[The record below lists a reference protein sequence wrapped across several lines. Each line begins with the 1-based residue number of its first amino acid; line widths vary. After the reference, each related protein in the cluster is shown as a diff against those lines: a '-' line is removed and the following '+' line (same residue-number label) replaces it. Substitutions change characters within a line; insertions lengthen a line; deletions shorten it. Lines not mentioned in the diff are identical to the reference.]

1 MICINNLHTDPY
13 FNIAAEKYL
22 LQHGSEGIFMMWQN
36 EPSVIIGKHQN
47 MRAEVNMDFAARHR
61 IKIGR
66 RISGGGA
73 VYHDLGNVNLTFIEN
88 NRTPDFNKY
97 PRMIIDF
104 LATIGIH
111 AQPDKRLGLAI
122 NGLKI
127 SGSAQYICKDRA
139 LFHASLLFSTD
150 LPVLE
155 KVLDSRETDP
165 RIYLRSVKCPV
176 TNICEHLP
184 VPMQIGEFKQMI
196 MNHFSGKSY
205 TLTNQDIAEIERLKI
220 NNNDNIRY

>member
-1 MICINNLHTDPY
+1 MTCINNIYTDPY

-22 LQHGSEGIFMMWQN
+22 LQCGVETVFMMWQN

-47 MRAEVNMDFAARHR
+47 VRTEVNMDFADRHR

-88 NRTPDFNKY
+88 NRKPDFNKY
-97 PRMIIDF
+97 PHMIIDF
-104 LATIGIH
+104 LATIGIQ
-111 AQPDKRLGLAI
+111 AQPDKRLGLTV
-122 NGLKI
+122 NGLKV
-127 SGSAQYICKDRA
+127 SGSAQYIYKDRT

-150 LPVLE
+150 LFVLE
-155 KVLDSRETDP
+155 KVLDSPASDP
-165 RIYLRSVKCPV
+165 RKYLRSVKSPV

-184 VPMQIGEFKQMI
+184 VPMRIDEFKQKI
-196 MNHFSGKSY
+196 TNYFSGENYLLNK
-205 TLTNQDIAEIERLKI
+205 QDIIEIERLKM